1 MNTLPPYQDHVQ
13 MWQNELKDWVPN
25 EIFDAHVHL
34 GPPHAI
40 GPIMSPQRRKE
51 ALSTFT
57 SYTAEEL
64 FAFYDKLYS
73 GKHVEGLIAFP
84 FPLREVNYQ
93 LANEYVGELMRRDRR
108 IKGFIVANP
117 HNTRETIHQY
127 ESAKKTGSGF
137 LGVKPYYDLV
147 GKTMPYSVLHTSI
160 AEFVP
165 EDLLEFMEAETLL
178 LMLHTGR
185 IGMGDPECQE
195 WVVHCAERYPHVKI
209 LLAHM
214 GRYYEQKQFEA
225 FMETN
230 VVDHPSVYLEMSS
243 ASLPDV
249 YRLTLK
255 RPGLGK
261 RLVFGSDMPFVA
273 ITGVEYVDE
282 NTIST
287 FITRDYYEWTDP
299 DLAAKF
305 EKQRLQL
312 TYNTYHV
319 MRALKVA
326 IDELVL
332 SEVDKLQLK
341 KDIFCQNAANLVA
354 DVETQ
359 RTESRVTSNEK

>member
-1 MNTLPPYQDHVQ
+1 
-13 MWQNELKDWVPN
+13 
-25 EIFDAHVHL
+25 
-34 GPPHAI
+34 
-40 GPIMSPQRRKE
+40 
-51 ALSTFT
+51 
-57 SYTAEEL
+57 
-64 FAFYDKLYS
+64 
-73 GKHVEGLIAFP
+73 
-84 FPLREVNYQ
+84 
-93 LANEYVGELMRRDRR
+93 
-108 IKGFIVANP
+108 
-117 HNTRETIHQY
+117 
-127 ESAKKTGSGF
+127 
-137 LGVKPYYDLV
+137 
-147 GKTMPYSVLHTSI
+147 
-160 AEFVP
+160 
-165 EDLLEFMEAETLL
+165 
-178 LMLHTGR
+178 
-185 IGMGDPECQE
+185 
-195 WVVHCAERYPHVKI
+195 
-209 LLAHM
+209 M

-261 RLVFGSDMPFVA
+261 RLVFGSDMPFGA

-299 DLAAKF
+299 ELATKL

-332 SEVDKLQLK
+332 SEADKLQLK
-341 KDIFCQNAANLVA
+341 RDIFCQNAAKLIA
-354 DVETQ
+354 GVESPHM
-359 RTESRVTSNEK
+359 ESRMTSNEK